1 MTPSYRKSSIMPLG
15 GGGAYLFPT
24 HLKGGLFERGG
35 LFNLAKMMVL
45 VLLRELEYKVEK
57 F

>member
-1 MTPSYRKSSIMPLG
+1 MTPSYRKSFIMPP
-15 GGGAYLFPT
+15 GGAYLFLT

-35 LFNLAKMMVL
+35 GLFNLAKLMVL

>member
-1 MTPSYRKSSIMPLG
+1 MTPSYRKSSIMPP
-15 GGGAYLFPT
+15 GGAYLFPT

-35 LFNLAKMMVL
+35 LLNLAKMMVS